1 MHSEN
6 NIYTLIKKI
15 KTLIAS
21 DEFKEQHSL
30 EQNAFTR
37 NRKLPFQDVIYFIL
51 GLPRKSLPTELDSF
65 FEDRDF
71 SVSKQAFSKARY
83 KISFQAFK
91 DIFDMTTNI
100 FEFTK
105 HPKTYDGY
113 RVFAIDGSDIAVDH
127 NENNATEFGIKTNN
141 HSSYPMARL
150 SALYD
155 ITNDLIVDI
164 QFTGI
169 FVGEREHAH
178 RLLSSK
184 ALDVTNK
191 KYKNLIIF
199 DRGYPSRAL
208 IHELEDKGLFYLIRC
223 SHSFLS
229 CVNECPDGD
238 HVVVDTFKDRTT
250 YLRVIKDTGSDEPR
264 IYVSNLFG
272 DNQGAE
278 YHQNLYHR
286 RWEIETKYGE
296 LKTRMHLENFSG
308 KKPLAIRQD
317 LYATLF
323 ISNLSALIKS
333 FVEAM
338 IEDELTDDEHQ
349 YQLNRSFI
357 IGKVCKYVRSLSR
370 VSYSKK
376 KLMILI
382 SRIQSMRSIIRP
394 NRHFKRISGHHGT
407 TNGFY
412 IRVNI

>member
-1 MHSEN
+1 MLNKN
-6 NIYTLIKKI
+6 NIYTLIKKV
-15 KTLIAS
+15 KNLIAS
-21 DEFKEQHSL
+21 DEFKAKHSL
-30 EQNAFTR
+30 EQHAFTR
-37 NRKLPFQDVIYFIL
+37 NRKLSFQDIIYFIL
-51 GLPRKSLPTELDSF
+51 GLPRKSLPTELDLF
-65 FEDRDF
+65 FEEQGL

-83 KISFQAFK
+83 KISSQAFE
-91 DIFDMTTNI
+91 DIFD
-100 FEFTK
+100 FTK
-105 HPKTYDGY
+105 QPKTYDGY

-127 NENNATEFGIKTNN
+127 NENNAAEFGLKTNN

-155 ITNDLIVDI
+155 ITNDLIVDV

-169 FVGEREHAH
+169 SVGEREHAH

-184 ALDVTNK
+184 ALDTANR

-199 DRGYPSRAL
+199 DRGYPSRTL

-238 HVVVDTFKDRTT
+238 HIVVDNFKDRTT
-250 YLRVIKDTGSDEPR
+250 KLRVIKDTTCDEPR

-272 DNQGAE
+272 DNQDTK
-278 YHQNLYHR
+278 YHQNLYHK

-296 LKTRMHLENFSG
+296 LKTRMRLENFSG
-308 KKPLAIRQD
+308 KNPLAIRQD

-323 ISNLSALIKS
+323 ISNLSSLIKS
-333 FVEAM
+333 IAEAE
-338 IEDELTDDEHQ
+338 IEDELVDDDHH

-357 IGKVCKYVRSLSR
+357 IGKVCRYVKSLADFSNP
-370 VSYSKK
+370 KK
-376 KLMILI
+376 KFTMLI

-394 NRHFKRISGHHGT
+394 DRHFKRISGHHGT

>member
-1 MHSEN
+1 MLNKN
-6 NIYTLIKKI
+6 NIYTLIKNVKN
-15 KTLIAS
+15 LIAS
-21 DEFKEQHSL
+21 DEFRIKHSL

-37 NRKLPFQDVIYFIL
+37 NRKLSFQDIIYFIL
-51 GLPRKSLPTELDSF
+51 GLPRKSLSTELDLF
-65 FEDRDF
+65 FEEQEY

-83 KISFQAFK
+83 KIASQAFE
-91 DIFDMTTNI
+91 DIFYMSTDI
-100 FEFTK
+100 FQFTRQA
-105 HPKTYDGY
+105 KTLDGY

-127 NENNATEFGIKTNN
+127 NKNNATEFGVKTNN

-169 FVGEREHAH
+169 SVGEREHAH

-184 ALDVTNK
+184 ALTTSK

-223 SHSFLS
+223 SHSFLL
-229 CVNECPDGD
+229 CVNECLDGD
-238 HVVVDTFKDRTT
+238 HIVVDTYRGRSTKI
-250 YLRVIKDTGSDEPR
+250 RVIKDTTGEEPH
-264 IYVSNLFG
+264 IFVSNLFG
-272 DNQGAE
+272 DAQDTK
-278 YHQNLYHR
+278 YHQDLYHR

-308 KKPLAIRQD
+308 KNPQAIRQD
-317 LYATLF
+317 LYAALF
-323 ISNLSALIKS
+323 ISNLSSLIKS
-333 FVEAM
+333 FAETD
-338 IEDELTDDEHQ
+338 IEEELTNDKHQ

-357 IGKVCKYVRSLSR
+357 IGKVCQYVKHLSSLSKPR
-370 VSYSKK
+370 KK
-376 KLMILI
+376 FTMLI
-382 SRIQSMRSIIRP
+382 IRIQAMRSIIRP
-394 NRHFKRISGHHGT
+394 ERHFKRISGHHGT

>member
-1 MHSEN
+1 MHNEN

-21 DEFKEQHSL
+21 DEFKEKHSL
-30 EQNAFTR
+30 GQNAFTR
-37 NRKLPFQDVIYFIL
+37 NRKLSFQDVIYFIL

-71 SVSKQAFSKARY
+71 SISKQAFSKARY
-83 KISFQAFK
+83 KISSQAFK

-278 YHQNLYHR
+278 YHRNLYHR

-296 LKTRMHLENFSG
+296 LKTRMRLENFSG

-338 IEDELTDDEHQ
+338 IEDELIDDEHQ

>member
-21 DEFKEQHSL
+21 DEFKEKHSL

-37 NRKLPFQDVIYFIL
+37 NRKLSFQDVIYFIL

-155 ITNDLIVDI
+155 ITNDLIVDV

-184 ALDVTNK
+184 ALDVNNK

-208 IHELEDKGLFYLIRC
+208 IHELEDNGLFYLIRC

-296 LKTRMHLENFSG
+296 LKTRMRLENFSG